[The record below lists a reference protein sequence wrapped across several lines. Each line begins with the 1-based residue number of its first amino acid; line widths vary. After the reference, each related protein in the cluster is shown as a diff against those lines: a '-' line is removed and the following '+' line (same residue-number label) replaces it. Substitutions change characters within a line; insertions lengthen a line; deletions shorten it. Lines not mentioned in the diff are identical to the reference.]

1 MMKTALL
8 SRVGGIFTSMDEQF
22 QEVFMAGSR
31 AWYVYTDDDE
41 EEYGVELDEDTGT
54 LVGLGFTAYTGES
67 ALDQLPRGTFMR
79 YINAVQ
85 TSGTGAGFRSR
96 SFPCGAD
103 DAPLYDGTQT
113 TFTIN
118 GLNYAVSST
127 RGEKSRKPTA
137 SPTGL
142 QGTSST
148 VGQGGQGGT
157 QG

>member
-1 MMKTALL
+1 MP
-8 SRVGGIFTSMDEQF
+8 
-22 QEVFMAGSR
+22 GSR
-31 AWYVYTDDDE
+31 AWYVYTDDDDE
-41 EEYGVELDEDTGT
+41 QYGVELDEDTGS
-54 LVGLGFTAYTGES
+54 LVGLGFKAYTGAP

-85 TSGTGAGFRSR
+85 TSGAGAGFRSR
-96 SFPCGAD
+96 SFPCGTD
-103 DAPLYDGTQT
+103 KAPLFDGTRT

-142 QGTSST
+142 QGASAT
-148 VGQGGQGGT
+148 VGVSGTGGT